1 MVSGYEKGKLG
12 VAILEIFAGGGLTSA
27 IKKIGKGAREMLTKH
42 TNGLWEKFGKF
53 GKNKKPDGKFDKGKH
68 DLNTVQLK
76 RLDDDLASNQALK
89 DAMDG
94 NPDLVD
100 SWKALSEHYSLAQ
113 QFVAPINLNTLL
125 EDASLASHLEI
136 VEVKDHEIAIHYE
149 DGNFKEILPAG
160 KHAFWKGIVKHTF
173 TIADLSKPEIT
184 ESIHQNLLQKVEFVP
199 YIRSFTVLLKE
210 LGLLYKNGE
219 LIGELQAGVHYF
231 WKNTVD
237 TQVLRTETRQQQLE
251 IAGQEILTKDKANLR
266 INFYAQYVVTDI
278 RKALDENKEYQKQL
292 YILIQLA
299 LREFI
304 GTLTFDELLEKKQPV
319 SAFIMETL
327 QPKLVCLGVELND
340 CGIRDIILPGEMK
353 EIMNQVLIA
362 EKQAQAHT
370 ITRIDETASVR
381 SMLNTAKL
389 MEENEMLFKLKE
401 MEYVDK
407 IADKINSISL
417 SGGNQVLDQLRDI
430 FSVKK

>member
-1 MVSGYEKGKLG
+1 
-12 VAILEIFAGGGLTSA
+12 
-27 IKKIGKGAREMLTKH
+27 
-42 TNGLWEKFGKF
+42 
-53 GKNKKPDGKFDKGKH
+53 
-68 DLNTVQLK
+68 
-76 RLDDDLASNQALK
+76 
-89 DAMDG
+89 
-94 NPDLVD
+94 
-100 SWKALSEHYSLAQ
+100 
-113 QFVAPINLNTLL
+113 
-125 EDASLASHLEI
+125 
-136 VEVKDHEIAIHYE
+136 
-149 DGNFKEILPAG
+149 
-160 KHAFWKGIVKHTF
+160 
-173 TIADLSKPEIT
+173 
-184 ESIHQNLLQKVEFVP
+184 VP

>member
-1 MVSGYEKGKLG
+1 
-12 VAILEIFAGGGLTSA
+12 
-27 IKKIGKGAREMLTKH
+27 
-42 TNGLWEKFGKF
+42 
-53 GKNKKPDGKFDKGKH
+53 
-68 DLNTVQLK
+68 LN
-76 RLDDDLASNQALK
+76 
-89 DAMDG
+89 
-94 NPDLVD
+94 
-100 SWKALSEHYSLAQ
+100 
-113 QFVAPINLNTLL
+113 ILL
-125 EDASLASHLEI
+125 EDASLASHLEG
-136 VEVKDHEIAIHYE
+136 VEVKDHEIAVHYE

-219 LIGELQAGVHYF
+219 LTGELQAGVHYF

-237 TQVLRTETRQQQLE
+237 IQVLRAQTRQQQLE

-266 INFYAQYVVTDI
+266 INFYAQYIVTDI
-278 RKALDENKEYQKQL
+278 RKALGDNQEYQKQL

-299 LREFI
+299 LREFV
-304 GTLTFDELLEKKQPV
+304 GTLTFDELLEKKQSV
-319 SAFIMETL
+319 SEFVMETL
-327 QPKLVCLGVELND
+327 QPKLVSLGVELND

-353 EIMNQVLIA
+353 EIMNRVLIA
-362 EKQAQAHT
+362 EKQAQANT
-370 ITRIDETASVR
+370 ITRREETASVR

-407 IADKINSISL
+407 IADKINTISL

>member
-1 MVSGYEKGKLG
+1 
-12 VAILEIFAGGGLTSA
+12 
-27 IKKIGKGAREMLTKH
+27 
-42 TNGLWEKFGKF
+42 
-53 GKNKKPDGKFDKGKH
+53 
-68 DLNTVQLK
+68 LN
-76 RLDDDLASNQALK
+76 
-89 DAMDG
+89 
-94 NPDLVD
+94 
-100 SWKALSEHYSLAQ
+100 
-113 QFVAPINLNTLL
+113 ILL
-125 EDASLASHLEI
+125 EDASLASHLEG
-136 VEVKDHEIAIHYE
+136 VEVKDHEIAVHYE

-219 LIGELQAGVHYF
+219 LTGELQAGVHYF

-237 TQVLRTETRQQQLE
+237 IQVLRAQTRQQQLE

-266 INFYAQYVVTDI
+266 INFYAQYIVTDI
-278 RKALDENKEYQKQL
+278 RKALGDNQEYQKQL

-299 LREFI
+299 LREFV
-304 GTLTFDELLEKKQPV
+304 GTLTFDELLEKKQSV
-319 SAFIMETL
+319 SEFIMETL
-327 QPKLVCLGVELND
+327 QPKLVGLGVELKD

-370 ITRIDETASVR
+370 IIRRDETASVR